1 MHEIADIAC
10 NFTSDRF
17 DNDLDEVIDRAVAND
32 ITKFGLICSRLS
44 DLDKLLEIYNRYS
57 KEMFFTIGVHPHHA
71 NEINEEYLEKLKEAI
86 NINNPHA
93 IGETG
98 LDFFRNLSTYEEQI
112 FAFEEQ
118 IKIAIDTNKPLF
130 LHQRD
135 SHDDFIKILRKY
147 SSDINKAVVH
157 CFTGT
162 QEQLDDYLELDC
174 YIGVTGWI
182 CDEKRN
188 VELRKTIKNIPL
200 ERLMIE
206 TDCPYLIPK
215 NLPDKP
221 KNNRNEPYNLNHI
234 VAEIA
239 CLWILMKD
247 FLEKKLSKIPKI
259 FLTVNSKSK
268 FNLKIYVFIM
278 FYLVRNR
285 EFQF

>member
-10 NFTSDRF
+10 NFTSERF
-17 DNDLDEVIDRAVAND
+17 DNDIDEVIDRAMSNK

-44 DLDKLLEIYNRYS
+44 DIDRLIEIYKKYS
-57 KEMFFTIGVHPHHA
+57 EDMFFSIGVHPHHA
-71 NEINEEYLEKLKEAI
+71 NEVNDEYLKKLKEIIRI
-86 NINNPHA
+86 NEPHA

-118 IKIAIDTNKPLF
+118 IQIAINLNKPLF

-135 SHDDFIKILRKY
+135 SHDDFIKILKKY
-147 SSDINKAVVH
+147 SSNINKAVVH

-200 ERLMIE
+200 SKLMVE
-206 TDCPYLIPK
+206 TDSPYLIPK
-215 NLPDKP
+215 DLADKP
-221 KNNRNEPYNLNHI
+221 KNNRNEPSNLNHI
-234 VAEIA
+234 VSEIA
-239 CLWILMKD
+239 LLMQIDEKILRKQTYKNTINFFKD
-247 FLEKKLSKIPKI
+247 
-259 FLTVNSKSK
+259 
-268 FNLKIYVFIM
+268 
-278 FYLVRNR
+278 
-285 EFQF
+285 

>member
-10 NFTSDRF
+10 NFTSERF
-17 DNDLDEVIDRAVAND
+17 DKDLDEVINRAITNK
-32 ITKFGLICSRLS
+32 ITKFGLICSQMS
-44 DLDKLLEIYNRYS
+44 DLNKLLKIYEQYS
-57 KEMFFTIGVHPHHA
+57 KNMFYTIGVHPHHA
-71 NEINEEYLEKLKEAI
+71 NEINDDYLKKLKDEI
-86 NINNPHA
+86 TTNNPHA

-112 FAFEEQ
+112 YAFEEQ

-147 SSDINKAVVH
+147 SSDISKAVVH

-162 QEQLDDYLELDC
+162 QEQLDDYLELDF

-200 ERLMIE
+200 EKLMIE

-215 NLPDKP
+215 NLVEKP
-221 KNNRNEPYNLNHI
+221 KNNRNEPSNLNHI
-234 VAEIA
+234 INEIA
-239 CLWILMKD
+239 ELMEIDIDILRKQTFENTINYFKD
-247 FLEKKLSKIPKI
+247 
-259 FLTVNSKSK
+259 
-268 FNLKIYVFIM
+268 
-278 FYLVRNR
+278 
-285 EFQF
+285 

>member
-17 DNDLDEVIDRAVAND
+17 DNDLDEVINQAIVNN

-44 DLDKLLEIYNRYS
+44 DIDKLLEIYNRYS
-57 KEMFFTIGVHPHHA
+57 KDMFFTIGVHPHHA
-71 NEINEEYLEKLKEAI
+71 NEINEEYLKKLKEVI
-86 NINNPHA
+86 NNNNPHA

-147 SSDINKAVVH
+147 SSDINKSVVH

-162 QEQLDDYLELDC
+162 KEQLNDYLELDC
-174 YIGVTGWI
+174 YIGGTGWI
-182 CDEKRN
+182 CDAKRN

-215 NLPDKP
+215 NLEEKP
-221 KNNRNEPYNLNHI
+221 KNNRNEPTYLNHI
-234 VAEIA
+234 ANEVAA
-239 CLWILMKD
+239 LMKED
-247 FLEKKLSKIPKI
+247 INDIREKTYKTSLS
-259 FLTVNSKSK
+259 F
-268 FNLKIYVFIM
+268 
-278 FYLVRNR
+278 
-285 EFQF
+285 FQK

>member
-17 DNDLDEVIDRAVAND
+17 DNDLDQVINRAIVNN

-44 DLDKLLEIYNRYS
+44 DIEKLLEIYNRYS
-57 KEMFFTIGVHPHHA
+57 KDMFFTIGVHPHHA
-71 NEINEEYLEKLKEAI
+71 NEINEEYLKKLKEVI
-86 NINNPHA
+86 NNNNPHA

-147 SSDINKAVVH
+147 SSDINKSVVH

-162 QEQLDDYLELDC
+162 KEQLDDYLELDC

-182 CDEKRN
+182 CDAKRN
-188 VELRKTIKNIPL
+188 IELRKTIKNIPL

-215 NLPDKP
+215 NLEEKP
-221 KNNRNEPYNLNHI
+221 KNNRNEPTYLNHI
-234 VAEIA
+234 ANEIA
-239 CLWILMKD
+239 ALMKKD
-247 FLEKKLSKIPKI
+247 INDIREKTYKTSLS
-259 FLTVNSKSK
+259 F
-268 FNLKIYVFIM
+268 
-278 FYLVRNR
+278 
-285 EFQF
+285 FQS

>member
-17 DNDLDEVIDRAVAND
+17 DNDLDEVIGRAIANN

-57 KEMFFTIGVHPHHA
+57 KDMFFTIGVHPHHA
-71 NEINEEYLEKLKEAI
+71 NEINEEYLKKLKEVI
-86 NINNPHA
+86 NNNNPHA

-98 LDFFRNLSTYEEQI
+98 LDFFRNLSSYEEQI

-118 IKIAIDTNKPLF
+118 IRIAIDTNKPLF

-147 SSDINKAVVH
+147 SSDINKSVVH

-162 QEQLDDYLELDC
+162 KEQLDDYLELDC

-182 CDEKRN
+182 CDAKRN
-188 VELRKTIKNIPL
+188 IELRKTIKNIPL

-215 NLPDKP
+215 NLPNKP
-221 KNNRNEPYNLNHI
+221 KNNRNEPANLNHI
-234 VAEIA
+234 ASSIAE
-239 CLWILMKD
+239 LMNVNEES
-247 FLEKKLSKIPKI
+247 LKKITFKTSLNFFS
-259 FLTVNSKSK
+259 
-268 FNLKIYVFIM
+268 Y
-278 FYLVRNR
+278 
-285 EFQF
+285 

>member
-1 MHEIADIAC
+1 
-10 NFTSDRF
+10 
-17 DNDLDEVIDRAVAND
+17 
-32 ITKFGLICSRLS
+32 
-44 DLDKLLEIYNRYS
+44 
-57 KEMFFTIGVHPHHA
+57 MFFTIGVHPHHA
-71 NEINEEYLEKLKEAI
+71 NEINEEYLKKLKEVI
-86 NINNPHA
+86 NNNNPHA

-147 SSDINKAVVH
+147 SSDINKSVVH

-162 QEQLDDYLELDC
+162 KEQLDDYLELDC

-182 CDEKRN
+182 CDSKRN

-215 NLPDKP
+215 NLEEKP
-221 KNNRNEPYNLNHI
+221 KNNRNEPTYLNHI
-234 VAEIA
+234 ANEVAT
-239 CLWILMKD
+239 LMKKD
-247 FLEKKLSKIPKI
+247 INDIREKTYKTSLS
-259 FLTVNSKSK
+259 F
-268 FNLKIYVFIM
+268 
-278 FYLVRNR
+278 
-285 EFQF
+285 FQS

>member
-10 NFTSDRF
+10 NFTSNRF
-17 DNDLDEVIDRAVAND
+17 DNDLDEVINQAIVNN

-44 DLDKLLEIYNRYS
+44 DIEKLLEIYNRYS
-57 KEMFFTIGVHPHHA
+57 KDMFFTIGVHPHHA
-71 NEINEEYLEKLKEAI
+71 NEINEEYLKKLKEVI
-86 NINNPHA
+86 NNNNPHA

-147 SSDINKAVVH
+147 SSDINKSVVH

-162 QEQLDDYLELDC
+162 KEQLDDYLELDC

-182 CDEKRN
+182 CDAKRN

-215 NLPDKP
+215 NLEEKP
-221 KNNRNEPYNLNHI
+221 KNNRNEPTYLNHI
-234 VAEIA
+234 ANEVAT
-239 CLWILMKD
+239 LMKKD
-247 FLEKKLSKIPKI
+247 INDIREKTYKTSLS
-259 FLTVNSKSK
+259 F
-268 FNLKIYVFIM
+268 
-278 FYLVRNR
+278 
-285 EFQF
+285 FQS

>member
-17 DNDLDEVIDRAVAND
+17 DNDLDEVIERAIAD
-32 ITKFGLICSRLS
+32 KITKFGLICSRLS

-57 KEMFFTIGVHPHHA
+57 KNMFFTIGVHPHHA
-71 NEINEEYLEKLKEAI
+71 NEINEEYLEKLKEVI
-86 NINNPHA
+86 NKNNPHA

-98 LDFFRNLSTYEEQI
+98 LDFFRNLSTYEQQM

-118 IKIAIDTNKPLF
+118 IKIAIKKNKPLF

-147 SSDINKAVVH
+147 SSDISKAVVH

-188 VELRKTIKNIPL
+188 IELRKTIKNIPL

-215 NLPDKP
+215 DLPNKP
-221 KNNRNEPYNLNHI
+221 KNNRNEPANLSHI
-234 VAEIA
+234 AKVIA
-239 CLWILMKD
+239 LLMD
-247 FLEKKLSKIPKI
+247 VDELKLREQT
-259 FLTVNSKSK
+259 FHNSKSF
-268 FNLKIYVFIM
+268 FNS
-278 FYLVRNR
+278 
-285 EFQF
+285 

>member
-10 NFTSDRF
+10 NFTSERF
-17 DNDLDEVIDRAVAND
+17 DKDLDDVINRAITNK
-32 ITKFGLICSRLS
+32 ITKFGLICSRLG
-44 DLDKLLEIYNRYS
+44 DLKKLLEIYNQFTKDMY
-57 KEMFFTIGVHPHHA
+57 FTIGVHPHHA
-71 NEINEEYLEKLKEAI
+71 NEINDEYLKRLKEAI
-86 NINNPHA
+86 KDNNPHA

-98 LDFFRNLSTYEEQI
+98 LDFFRNLSTYEQQM

-118 IKIAIDTNKPLF
+118 IKIAIKKNKPLF

-147 SSDINKAVVH
+147 SSDISKAVVH

-188 VELRKTIKNIPL
+188 IELRKTIKNIPL

-215 NLPDKP
+215 DLPNKP
-221 KNNRNEPYNLNHI
+221 KNNRNEPANLSHI
-234 VAEIA
+234 AKVIA
-239 CLWILMKD
+239 ILMD
-247 FLEKKLSKIPKI
+247 VDELKLREQT
-259 FLTVNSKSK
+259 FHNSRSFFKS
-268 FNLKIYVFIM
+268 
-278 FYLVRNR
+278 
-285 EFQF
+285 

>member
-1 MHEIADIAC
+1 MHEVADIAC
-10 NFTSDRF
+10 NFTSERF
-17 DNDLDEVIDRAVAND
+17 DKDLDKVINRAVANK
-32 ITKFGLICSRLS
+32 ITKFGLICSRMS
-44 DLDKLLEIYNRYS
+44 DVNKLLKIYEQYS
-57 KEMFFTIGVHPHHA
+57 KNMFYTIGVHPHHA
-71 NEINEEYLEKLKEAI
+71 NEINDDYLKKLKDEI
-86 NINNPHA
+86 TTNNPHA

-118 IKIAIDTNKPLF
+118 IKIAIDANKPLF

-147 SSDINKAVVH
+147 SSDISKAVVH

-162 QEQLDDYLELDC
+162 QEQLDDYLELDF

-200 ERLMIE
+200 EKLMIE

-215 NLPDKP
+215 NLVEKP
-221 KNNRNEPYNLNHI
+221 KNNRNEPSNLNHI
-234 VAEIA
+234 INEIA
-239 CLWILMKD
+239 KLMEIDIDILRKQTFVNTINYFKD
-247 FLEKKLSKIPKI
+247 
-259 FLTVNSKSK
+259 
-268 FNLKIYVFIM
+268 
-278 FYLVRNR
+278 
-285 EFQF
+285 

>member
-1 MHEIADIAC
+1 MHEIADIAY

-17 DNDLDEVIDRAVAND
+17 DKDLDEVIERAIAND

-71 NEINEEYLEKLKEAI
+71 NEINEKYLEKLKEVI

-98 LDFFRNLSTYEEQI
+98 LDFFRNLSTYEEQV

-118 IKIAIDTNKPLF
+118 IKIAIKTNKPIF

-147 SSDINKAVVH
+147 SSDIKKAVVH

-162 QEQLDDYLELDC
+162 QQQLDDYLELDC

-188 VELRKTIKNIPL
+188 IELRKTIKNIPL

-215 NLPDKP
+215 NLEEKP
-221 KNNRNEPYNLNHI
+221 KNNRNEPTYLNHI
-234 VAEIA
+234 ANEVAT
-239 CLWILMKD
+239 LMKKD
-247 FLEKKLSKIPKI
+247 INDIREKTYKTSLS
-259 FLTVNSKSK
+259 F
-268 FNLKIYVFIM
+268 
-278 FYLVRNR
+278 
-285 EFQF
+285 FQS

>member
-17 DNDLDEVIDRAVAND
+17 DNDLDEVINQAIINN

-44 DLDKLLEIYNRYS
+44 DIDKLLEIYNRYS
-57 KEMFFTIGVHPHHA
+57 KDMFFTIGVHPHHA
-71 NEINEEYLEKLKEAI
+71 NEINEKYLEKLKEVI

-98 LDFFRNLSTYEEQI
+98 LDFFRNLSTYEEQV

-118 IKIAIDTNKPLF
+118 IKIAIKTNKPIF

-147 SSDINKAVVH
+147 SSDIKKAVVH

-182 CDEKRN
+182 CDAKRN

-215 NLPDKP
+215 NLEEKP
-221 KNNRNEPYNLNHI
+221 KNNRNEPTYLNHI
-234 VAEIA
+234 ANEVAT
-239 CLWILMKD
+239 LMKKD
-247 FLEKKLSKIPKI
+247 INDIREKTYKTSLS
-259 FLTVNSKSK
+259 F
-268 FNLKIYVFIM
+268 
-278 FYLVRNR
+278 
-285 EFQF
+285 FQS

>member
-17 DNDLDEVIDRAVAND
+17 DNDLDEVINQAIVNN

-44 DLDKLLEIYNRYS
+44 DIEKLLEIYNRYS
-57 KEMFFTIGVHPHHA
+57 KDMFFTIGVHPHHA
-71 NEINEEYLEKLKEAI
+71 NEINEEYLKKLKEVI
-86 NINNPHA
+86 NNNNPHA

-147 SSDINKAVVH
+147 SSDINKSVVH

-162 QEQLDDYLELDC
+162 KKQLDDYLELDC

-182 CDEKRN
+182 CDAKRN

-215 NLPDKP
+215 NLEEKP
-221 KNNRNEPYNLNHI
+221 KNNRNEPTYLNHI
-234 VAEIA
+234 ANEVAT
-239 CLWILMKD
+239 LMKKD
-247 FLEKKLSKIPKI
+247 INDIREKTYKTSLS
-259 FLTVNSKSK
+259 F
-268 FNLKIYVFIM
+268 
-278 FYLVRNR
+278 
-285 EFQF
+285 FQS

>member
-10 NFTSDRF
+10 NFTSERF
-17 DNDLDEVIDRAVAND
+17 DNDLDEVINQAIVNN

-44 DLDKLLEIYNRYS
+44 DIDKLLEIYNRYS
-57 KEMFFTIGVHPHHA
+57 KDMFFTIGVHPHHA
-71 NEINEEYLEKLKEAI
+71 NEINEEYLKKLKEVI
-86 NINNPHA
+86 NNNNPHA

-147 SSDINKAVVH
+147 SSDINKSVVH

-162 QEQLDDYLELDC
+162 KEQLNDYLELDC

-182 CDEKRN
+182 CDAKRN

-215 NLPDKP
+215 NLEEKP
-221 KNNRNEPYNLNHI
+221 KNNRNEPTYLNHI
-234 VAEIA
+234 ANEVAT
-239 CLWILMKD
+239 LMKKD
-247 FLEKKLSKIPKI
+247 INDIREKTYKTSLS
-259 FLTVNSKSK
+259 F
-268 FNLKIYVFIM
+268 
-278 FYLVRNR
+278 
-285 EFQF
+285 FQS

>member
-17 DNDLDEVIDRAVAND
+17 DNDLDEVINQAIVNN

-44 DLDKLLEIYNRYS
+44 EIDKLLEIYNRYS
-57 KEMFFTIGVHPHHA
+57 KDMFFTIGVHPHHA
-71 NEINEEYLEKLKEAI
+71 NEINEEYLKKLKEVI
-86 NINNPHA
+86 NNNNPHA

-147 SSDINKAVVH
+147 SSDINKSVVH

-162 QEQLDDYLELDC
+162 KEQLNDYLELDC

-182 CDEKRN
+182 CDAKRN

-215 NLPDKP
+215 NLEEKP
-221 KNNRNEPYNLNHI
+221 KNNRNEPTYLNHI
-234 VAEIA
+234 ANEVAA
-239 CLWILMKD
+239 LMKED
-247 FLEKKLSKIPKI
+247 INDIREKTYKTSLS
-259 FLTVNSKSK
+259 F
-268 FNLKIYVFIM
+268 
-278 FYLVRNR
+278 
-285 EFQF
+285 FQK

>member
-17 DNDLDEVIDRAVAND
+17 DNDLDEVINQAIVNN

-44 DLDKLLEIYNRYS
+44 DIDKLLEIYNRYS
-57 KEMFFTIGVHPHHA
+57 KDMFFTIGVHPHHA
-71 NEINEEYLEKLKEAI
+71 NEINEEYLKKLKEVI
-86 NINNPHA
+86 NNNNPHA

-147 SSDINKAVVH
+147 SSDINKSVVH

-162 QEQLDDYLELDC
+162 KEQLNDYLELDC

-182 CDEKRN
+182 CDAKRN

-215 NLPDKP
+215 NLEEKP
-221 KNNRNEPYNLNHI
+221 KNNRNEPIYLNHI
-234 VAEIA
+234 ANEVAT
-239 CLWILMKD
+239 LMKKD
-247 FLEKKLSKIPKI
+247 INDIREKTYKTSLS
-259 FLTVNSKSK
+259 F
-268 FNLKIYVFIM
+268 
-278 FYLVRNR
+278 
-285 EFQF
+285 FQS

>member
-10 NFTSDRF
+10 NFTSERF
-17 DNDLDEVIDRAVAND
+17 DKDLDEVINRAVANK
-32 ITKFGLICSRLS
+32 ITKFGLICSRIS
-44 DLDKLLEIYNRYS
+44 DVNKLLKIYEQYS
-57 KEMFFTIGVHPHHA
+57 KNMFYTIGVHPHHA
-71 NEINEEYLEKLKEAI
+71 NEINDDYLKKLKDEI
-86 NINNPHA
+86 TTNNPHA

-112 FAFEEQ
+112 YAFEEQ

-147 SSDINKAVVH
+147 SSDISKAVVH

-162 QEQLDDYLELDC
+162 QEQLDDYLELDF

-200 ERLMIE
+200 EKLMIE

-215 NLPDKP
+215 NLVEKP
-221 KNNRNEPYNLNHI
+221 KNNRNEPSNLNHI
-234 VAEIA
+234 INEIA
-239 CLWILMKD
+239 ELMEIDIDILRKQTFENTINYFKD
-247 FLEKKLSKIPKI
+247 
-259 FLTVNSKSK
+259 
-268 FNLKIYVFIM
+268 
-278 FYLVRNR
+278 
-285 EFQF
+285 

>member
-17 DNDLDEVIDRAVAND
+17 DNDLDEVINQAIVNN

-44 DLDKLLEIYNRYS
+44 DIEKLLEIYNRYS
-57 KEMFFTIGVHPHHA
+57 KDMFFTIGVHPHHA
-71 NEINEEYLEKLKEAI
+71 NEINEEYLKKLKEVI
-86 NINNPHA
+86 NNNNPHA

-147 SSDINKAVVH
+147 SSDINKSVVH

-162 QEQLDDYLELDC
+162 KKQLNDYLELDC

-182 CDEKRN
+182 CDAKRN

-215 NLPDKP
+215 NLEEKP
-221 KNNRNEPYNLNHI
+221 KNNRNEPTYLNHI
-234 VAEIA
+234 ANEVAT
-239 CLWILMKD
+239 LMKKD
-247 FLEKKLSKIPKI
+247 INDIREKTYKTSLS
-259 FLTVNSKSK
+259 F
-268 FNLKIYVFIM
+268 
-278 FYLVRNR
+278 
-285 EFQF
+285 FQS

>member
-17 DNDLDEVIDRAVAND
+17 DNDLDEVIERGIANN

-57 KEMFFTIGVHPHHA
+57 KEMFFTVGVHPHHA
-71 NEINEEYLEKLKEAI
+71 NEINKDYLEKLKEVI
-86 NINNPHA
+86 NKNNPHA

-98 LDFFRNLSTYEEQI
+98 LDFFRNLSTYEEQV

-118 IKIAIDTNKPLF
+118 IKIAIKANKPLF

-147 SSDINKAVVH
+147 SSDIDKAVVH

-162 QEQLDDYLELDC
+162 QKQLDDYLELNC

-182 CDEKRN
+182 CDKERN
-188 VELRKTIKNIPL
+188 IELRKTIKNIPL
-200 ERLMIE
+200 SSLMIE
-206 TDCPYLIPK
+206 TDSPYLIPK
-215 NLPDKP
+215 NLPNKP
-221 KNNRNEPYNLNHI
+221 KNNRNEPKYLNHI
-234 VAEIA
+234 LDEVAGLMDIEIN
-239 CLWILMKD
+239 LLKKETFKNSKD
-247 FLEKKLSKIPKI
+247 F
-259 FLTVNSKSK
+259 
-268 FNLKIYVFIM
+268 FNF
-278 FYLVRNR
+278 
-285 EFQF
+285 

>member
-1 MHEIADIAC
+1 
-10 NFTSDRF
+10 
-17 DNDLDEVIDRAVAND
+17 
-32 ITKFGLICSRLS
+32 
-44 DLDKLLEIYNRYS
+44 
-57 KEMFFTIGVHPHHA
+57 MFFTIGVHPHHA
-71 NEINEEYLEKLKEAI
+71 NEINEKYLEKLKEVI

-98 LDFFRNLSTYEEQI
+98 LDFFRNLSTYEEQV

-118 IKIAIDTNKPLF
+118 IKIAIDKNKPLF

-162 QEQLDDYLELDC
+162 QKQLDDYLELDC

-188 VELRKTIKNIPL
+188 IELRETIKNIPL

-215 NLPDKP
+215 DLPNKT
-221 KNNRNEPYNLNHI
+221 KNNRNEPANLNHI
-234 VAEIA
+234 AKVIA
-239 CLWILMKD
+239 
-247 FLEKKLSKIPKI
+247 KLIDVDELKLREQT
-259 FLTVNSKSK
+259 FHNSKSFFK
-268 FNLKIYVFIM
+268 S
-278 FYLVRNR
+278 
-285 EFQF
+285 

>member
-1 MHEIADIAC
+1 MRTI
-10 NFTSDRF
+10 FK
-17 DNDLDEVIDRAVAND
+17 DE
-32 ITKFGLICSRLS
+32 
-44 DLDKLLEIYNRYS
+44 
-57 KEMFFTIGVHPHHA
+57 
-71 NEINEEYLEKLKEAI
+71 NEINEKYLEKLKEVI

-98 LDFFRNLSTYEEQI
+98 LDFFRNLSTYEEQV

-118 IKIAIDTNKPLF
+118 IKIAIKTNKPLF

-162 QEQLDDYLELDC
+162 QKQLDDYLELNC

-182 CDEKRN
+182 CDETRN
-188 VELRKTIKNIPL
+188 TELRKTIKNIPL
-200 ERLMIE
+200 TKLMIE

-215 NLPDKP
+215 NLPNKP

-234 VAEIA
+234 VAEISM
-239 CLWILMKD
+239 LMDIGEDILRKETFKNTKKF
-247 FLEKKLSKIPKI
+247 FLNKI
-259 FLTVNSKSK
+259 
-268 FNLKIYVFIM
+268 
-278 FYLVRNR
+278 
-285 EFQF
+285 